1 MRSSPNAVIGAIFI
15 GEMAAT
21 FESAMIYGAL
31 PKLIGDYGDP
41 VTAGWLVIIH
51 SLISAAT
58 YAVAGRLGDIRGR
71 KQVIL
76 VLIAIATCGSL
87 VSAVFHSFA
96 MVLVGR
102 ALQGFGSAVLPLSI
116 GLLRENLPP
125 ERMPVSVGLMSTASG
140 AGVVLGLLLGGTII
154 DRLNWHWLFAASALL
169 LVVAFVAI
177 LLIVPSRPGSPP
189 KHRIDWLE
197 GFLPAFAIM
206 AILLGFSLSKDL
218 GWLDLRVGA
227 LVALGLALIGWWLHR
242 ALAAPEPFIDPRLF
256 TQRNVA
262 AGNLLGVLLALGT
275 ANIVMVFS
283 TYIQSP
289 AWTGVGL
296 GLTATMYG
304 VIKLPSNV
312 LSFFAG
318 PVSGWLMQRR
328 GSRFPVVLGAI
339 LGGTGWLVAMTL
351 PHTWVFMLVLMCWI
365 SFGTTLLNAAIPN
378 IIVAAVPPDRTSEA
392 IGAMS
397 VVRGMFTAIG
407 AQVIGLILA
416 AGTVLSPN
424 GKAHY
429 PSATGYYAAMGWI
442 AAMTFA
448 AVICAM
454 LLRGRT
460 ATAAPQPAPQS

>member
-1 MRSSPNAVIGAIFI
+1 MRSSQNAVIAAVFI

-21 FESAMIYGAL
+21 FESAMIFGAL
-31 PKLIGDYGDP
+31 PKLIGEYGDP

-51 SLISAAT
+51 TLISAAT

-96 MVLVGR
+96 MVLAGR

-140 AGVVLGLLLGGTII
+140 SGVVLGLILGGTII
-154 DRLNWHWLFAASALL
+154 DRLNWHWLFAASAVL
-169 LVVAFVAI
+169 LVIAFLAI
-177 LLIVPSRPGSPP
+177 SLLVPTRPGTPP
-189 KHRIDWLE
+189 KHPIDWIE
-197 GFLPAFAIM
+197 GLLPAPAIM
-206 AILLGFSLSKDL
+206 AVLLGLSLSKDL
-218 GWLDLRVGA
+218 GWLNWKVGGLLAFGLVLAVWWLRR
-227 LVALGLALIGWWLHR
+227 ALGS
-242 ALAAPEPFIDPRLF
+242 PEPFIDPRLF
-256 TQRNVA
+256 AKRNVA
-262 AGNLLGVLLALGT
+262 AGNLLGILLALGT
-275 ANIVMVFS
+275 ANIVLVFS

-304 VIKLPSNV
+304 LIKLPSNI

-339 LGGTGWLVAMTL
+339 LGGTGWLAAMTL
-351 PHTWVFMLVLMCWI
+351 PNHWLLMLLLMCWI

-378 IIVAAVPPDRTSEA
+378 IIVAAVPSDRTSEA

-397 VVRGMFTAIG
+397 VVRGMATAIG

-416 AGTVLSPN
+416 TGTVLSPN

-429 PSATGYYAAMGWI
+429 PSAGGYYAAMGWI
-442 AAMTFA
+442 AVMTFA
-448 AVICAM
+448 AVVCAAA
-454 LLRGRT
+454 LRSHAAT
-460 ATAAPQPAPQS
+460 QKETAAA